1 MNQLFVKDFPKIGI
15 CNGFA
20 TQIQTFEIKK
30 TVTFDNMKIRKIRIR
45 LSKAWAKVT
54 FATASLLLSVISHA
68 QQRSDT
74 VRSRLPEPEPIA
86 LRSDS
91 IKPQPI
97 DTAKLKDVGIISVDK
112 ALAGRPVMYGAYMII
127 YDKYE
132 PLPGSTTIDETLQGT
147 DGNHYFNKRR

>member
-30 TVTFDNMKIRKIRIR
+30 TVTFDDMKIRKIRIR

-68 QQRSDT
+68 QQRSGT
-74 VRSRLPEPEPIA
+74 VRTSLPEPEPIA

-97 DTAKLKDVGIISVDK
+97 DTARFFKDVGIISIDK
-112 ALAGRPVMYGAYMII
+112 ALSGPIMYGAYMFI
-127 YDKYE
+127 YEKYE